1 MFKKTFIVLA
11 ILASS
16 AQAQTV
22 PGKVILKPEK
32 PIQGK
37 PLQVAYTPGKEN
49 IDPTKIKRVFVYQ
62 FANFQWRVDTL
73 PLQAQAGNH
82 FTAKINLDSRSA
94 FVALK
99 FDLATSLDTNANE
112 YAWPVTDK
120 KGLKLPGGALA
131 QALFRMPASLG
142 GPAGYFNKFPN
153 KPSAD
158 TLQTLLKEEQ
168 EIKGSSPSR
177 YAHAYIALQRLING
191 PRFKQVAP
199 ALLEKLW
206 TGGGLSG
213 QDTTELYQIYG
224 FELKDETRAAELRK
238 QIILRA
244 PQGDLAR
251 LEAYKQAMKIGN
263 NQQIIANSEKFLADF
278 PVSGQKNNAP
288 RQNYIYYSVYRNLA
302 AAYFQEGK
310 YDDIIKKRKSWDFKT
325 ENEIYRWNID
335 RGLMLK
341 TVSIAAVKPLA
352 DSLAEDLLTK
362 INDHSYREDFD
373 SPADAAANAIKQM
386 DDRIRTQIN
395 IHYSLD
401 DNQIALD
408 YFKKL
413 SPGAQ
418 FANAE
423 TNEIHV
429 QLLDRL
435 GQSQAVKGILEQSVR
450 SNAVT
455 PKMFTRIKDIYTAEH
470 NGVAGYEQYLA
481 SLKSADEI
489 NGLKAEVK
497 AHLLNQDVMP
507 FALEDL
513 NGNLVRSSDWEGKIV
528 VIDFW
533 ATWCKPCIAAFPG
546 MQMLVDKYAK
556 DPRVDF
562 YFVSTQQFGDYKQK
576 VKDFIKREG
585 WRFNVLFDG
594 VNKETGA
601 QDEVFSPLAKFFK
614 SSGIPRKIILK
625 DGIMRYTNEG
635 YSGSPSQLADELSYA
650 IELLKSEK

>member
-1 MFKKTFIVLA
+1 MLKKTFIALA
-11 ILASS
+11 LLASS
-16 AQAQTV
+16 AHAQTV

-37 PLQVAYTPGKEN
+37 PLQVAYTPGKQN
-49 IDPTKIKRVFVYQ
+49 IDPTKTKRVFVYQ
-62 FANFQWRVDTL
+62 FANFKWRVDTL
-73 PLQAQAGNH
+73 PLQTQAGNL
-82 FTAKINLDSRSA
+82 TAKINLDSRSV

-99 FDLATSLDTNANE
+99 FDMATGPDHTHDTG
-112 YAWPVTDK
+112 YTWPVTDK

-142 GPAGYFNKFPN
+142 GPAGYFDKLPAQ
-153 KPSAD
+153 PSAD

-177 YAHAYIALQRLING
+177 YAHTYISLQRLING
-191 PRFKQVAP
+191 PRFKEEAP
-199 ALLEKLW
+199 ALLGKLW

-213 QDTTELYQIYG
+213 QDSIELYHVYG

-238 QIILRA
+238 QIIERA
-244 PQGDLAR
+244 PHSDFAR
-251 LEAYKQAMKIGN
+251 LEAYQKAAKGVN
-263 NQQIIANSEKFLADF
+263 NQQIIASSEKFLVDF
-278 PVSGQKNNAP
+278 PASEQQKNSP
-288 RQNYIYYSVYRNLA
+288 RQDYIYYGLYRNLA
-302 AAYFQEGK
+302 AAYFAEGK
-310 YDDIIKKRKSWDFKT
+310 YDAIISKRKSWDFKT

-335 RGLMLK
+335 RGLLLK
-341 TVSIAAVKPLA
+341 TAPLAVIKPLA

-362 INDHSYREDFD
+362 MNDNSYREDFD
-373 SPADAAANAIKQM
+373 APADAAANAIKQM
-386 DDRIRTQIN
+386 DDRIRTQIT
-395 IHYSLD
+395 IHYSLG
-401 DNQIALD
+401 DNQIALN

-413 SPGAQ
+413 SPGAE

-423 TNEIHV
+423 TNAIHI
-429 QLLDRL
+429 QLLDRV
-435 GQSQAVKGILEQSVR
+435 GQSQAVKGLLEQCVR

-455 PKMFTRIKDIYTAEH
+455 PEMFARIKDIYTAEH
-470 NGVAGYEQYLA
+470 KGLAGYEQYLA
-481 SLKSADEI
+481 SLKSADEV

-497 AHLLNQDVMP
+497 THLLNHDIMP

-513 NGNLVRSSDWEGKIV
+513 NGNLVRSSDWEDKIV

-585 WRFNVLFDG
+585 WRFKVLFDG

-601 QDEVFSPLAKFFK
+601 QDEVFAPLAKFFQ
-614 SSGIPRKIILK
+614 SSGIPRKIIIK
-625 DGIMRYTNEG
+625 DGVMRYTNEG